1 MKKVLGRKGAK
12 QTVEQG
18 VTQPPIDVVRRM
30 VLEILEIS
38 SVDEIERCARK
49 KHGTG
54 CLNTLQANKN
64 SCTLFPS
71 VDEKLLKF
79 SKAYYFLMSHTLISN
94 GLYALFLEPW
104 FEVFGSDLL
113 VVSTDGLAGDNFG
126 KTMNSI
132 FSHIG
137 LSPYEVP
144 HNVCT
149 DVFKFCFL

>member
-1 MKKVLGRKGAK
+1 MFRGILGTKGAK
-12 QTVEQG
+12 NQTVEQG
-18 VTQPPIDVVRRM
+18 VTRPPIDIARRM
-30 VLEILEIS
+30 AHEIFKIS
-38 SVDEIERCARK
+38 STDEIERYARK
-49 KHGTG
+49 THGTG

-71 VDEKLLKF
+71 VNEKLLKF
-79 SKAYYFLMSHTLISN
+79 SKAYSSFMKHNSIDF
-94 GLYALFLEPW
+94 GVYALLLEPW

-113 VVSTDGLAGDNFG
+113 VVSTDGLASDNFG

-144 HNVCT
+144 YEVCT
-149 DVFKFCFL
+149 DVFKF